1 MKLENLYRKV
11 GRILIMPLIAG
22 AILVT
27 MGLTTPVQASEVLQ
41 VYNSDL
47 KFDDFLGRLKEAIKA
62 EKMGIVA
69 EACAD
74 CGARSIGINIPG
86 NRVVMIFHPRFAVR
100 MLKASVDAG
109 IEAPLRLYVTE
120 QSSGTQLS
128 FYSASHVFAPYAN
141 SGDLTKMALEL
152 DAILDRI
159 AKNAVR

>member
-1 MKLENLYRKV
+1 MKLENLYGKV
-11 GRILIMPLIAG
+11 ARIWIILLMFAAVFMAMGPISLI
-22 AILVT
+22 
-27 MGLTTPVQASEVLQ
+27 QASENLQ
-41 VYNSDL
+41 VYKSDRN
-47 KFDDFLGRLKEAIKA
+47 FDDFLMKLKEAIKS
-62 EKMGIVA
+62 EKMGVVA

-74 CGARSIGINIPG
+74 CGARSIGIDIPG

-100 MLKASVDAG
+100 MLKANIDAG

-120 QSSGTQLS
+120 QSTGTQLS

-141 SGDLTKMALEL
+141 SGDLNEIALEL